1 MCAYKKR
8 AALLESRILLL
19 LSPFCLGRLQFTFG
33 ISRGMANAGL
43 GPLLDLLRYAA
54 DVAARNACPVDDRA
68 GGSREIADN
77 E

>member
-8 AALLESRILLL
+8 AALESRILLL

-54 DVAARNACPVDDRA
+54 DVAGRNACPDDR
-68 GGSREIADN
+68 GEPRDCG
-77 E
+77 